1 MQSAHIG
8 NMMTQMMN
16 TQVLSN
22 MLSKPDTTYFQMA
35 GILILLQLIEAWPQI
50 KHFFL
55 NIINFYWAKY
65 KKYAEKQ
72 LHLLDP
78 IKEKISTETN
88 EVLEIKSSIVYHK
101 KAAANIT
108 VDAINF
114 FISSVNSAAQLD
126 FNQNYV
132 VSNTE
137 EFIINKDV
145 FCQVKCGDLDINV
158 DQSNTTNNTNLFTIR
173 LYSYTLELDK
183 LKQFVEE
190 LKIQY
195 TNEQNNK
202 LGMHKYYFNQ
212 KIIPIPRTP
221 DGHRYGDTPTHMLF
235 TSYKFNTNKRLSN
248 AFGRHLDIVK
258 ERVDMFVNHP
268 EWYAEK
274 GIPYTLGILLSGP
287 PGTGKTSLIKA
298 IAKDTNRHIIN
309 IDLNSETTQSQLTNV
324 FLNDTIHVSN
334 NIQVESF
341 TIPVSDRI
349 YVIEDI
355 DARSDLLKAREP
367 IDNTTSNDSPISHI
381 MNVDIDTSSDN
392 SDTEPTINWSSV
404 YGPKENNE
412 VEPLSSLKSN
422 NSVNSSNPPSR
433 SDIYNNIK
441 SKSDNSNGNIT
452 LYEEPPLTNRNNNN
466 RNNNN
471 RNNNNRNNNNH
482 NNRNNNNNNRNN
494 NNNNNNNNKQEEV
507 NPEKLTLGFVLN
519 LLDGILETPGR
530 ILIMTSNHPE
540 MLDPAFTRPGRVDVN
555 LIVGYCTPEMFE
567 EMYNFFYK
575 TERDF
580 SKLNFREDVTPA
592 MFSQLLQN
600 NFNNSELAYEQ
611 MCDKYCLF

>member
-221 DGHRYGDTPTHMLF
+221 DGQRYGDTPTHMLF

-248 AFGRHLDIVK
+248 SFGRHLDIVK

-274 GIPYTLGILLSGP
+274 GIP
-287 PGTGKTSLIKA
+287 
-298 IAKDTNRHIIN
+298 
-309 IDLNSETTQSQLTNV
+309 
-324 FLNDTIHVSN
+324 
-334 NIQVESF
+334 
-341 TIPVSDRI
+341 
-349 YVIEDI
+349 
-355 DARSDLLKAREP
+355 
-367 IDNTTSNDSPISHI
+367 
-381 MNVDIDTSSDN
+381 
-392 SDTEPTINWSSV
+392 
-404 YGPKENNE
+404 
-412 VEPLSSLKSN
+412 
-422 NSVNSSNPPSR
+422 
-433 SDIYNNIK
+433 
-441 SKSDNSNGNIT
+441 
-452 LYEEPPLTNRNNNN
+452 
-466 RNNNN
+466 
-471 RNNNNRNNNNH
+471 
-482 NNRNNNNNNRNN
+482 
-494 NNNNNNNNKQEEV
+494 
-507 NPEKLTLGFVLN
+507 
-519 LLDGILETPGR
+519 
-530 ILIMTSNHPE
+530 
-540 MLDPAFTRPGRVDVN
+540 
-555 LIVGYCTPEMFE
+555 
-567 EMYNFFYK
+567 
-575 TERDF
+575 
-580 SKLNFREDVTPA
+580 
-592 MFSQLLQN
+592 
-600 NFNNSELAYEQ
+600 
-611 MCDKYCLF
+611 

>member
-1 MQSAHIG
+1 MQSAQIG
-8 NMMTQMMN
+8 NMMSQMMN

-55 NIINFYWAKY
+55 NIINFYWTKY
-65 KKYAEKQ
+65 KKHAEKQ

-145 FCQVKCGDLDINV
+145 FCQVKCGDLDMNV
-158 DQSNTTNNTNLFTIR
+158 DQSNTTNNNTNLFTIR

-221 DGHRYGDTPTHMLF
+221 DGHRYGDAPTHMLF
-235 TSYKFNTNKRLSN
+235 TSYKFNTNKRMSN
-248 AFGRHLDIVK
+248 AFGRHLDTVK

-324 FLNDTIHVSN
+324 FLNDTIHVAN

-367 IDNTTSNDSPISHI
+367 IDNITSNNSPISHI
-381 MNVDIDTSSDN
+381 MNVDIDTNSEN
-392 SDTEPTINWSSV
+392 SDIEPTINWSSV

-412 VEPLSSLKSN
+412 VDSLKSN
-422 NSVNSSNPPSR
+422 IKTNSSVNPPSR

-452 LYEEPPLTNRNNNN
+452 LYEEPPLTNRNTNN

-471 RNNNNRNNNNH
+471 T
-482 NNRNNNNNNRNN
+482 NNNNNND
-494 NNNNNNNNKQEEV
+494 NKQEKE

-555 LIVGYCTPEMFE
+555 LRVGYCTPEMFE

-580 SKLNFREDVTPA
+580 SKLIFRKDVTPA

-611 MCDKYCLF
+611 MCDTYCLF